1 MSCVGLAERRERKRA
16 KRAITRPPRTTVHE
30 EERSP
35 ANQDKA
41 KQKSKGK
48 KQTLLGGL
56 ALLHGFTATNIGK
69 NRLTVSAGVNLAFF
83 PCSLTSVCCV
93 VESPRQSWCVQQ
105 RESLCKIASE
115 QTEVFSNCRY
125 VDVIKSV

>member
-16 KRAITRPPRTTVHE
+16 KQAITRPPRTTVHE
-30 EERSP
+30 EERS
-35 ANQDKA
+35 QDKA

-69 NRLTVSAGVNLAFF
+69 NRLTVSSGGISLFL

-105 RESLCKIASE
+105 REGLCKIASE

-125 VDVIKSV
+125 VDVIKLV